1 MTISEAIAAQA
12 GSIIFA
18 AGMVWAKLNH
28 ISAKLDEHIKRHQ
41 DHPERLA
48 EIETE
53 IKNLKNL
60 RYEKNH

>member
-1 MTISEAIAAQA
+1 MTISEAIVAQA
-12 GSIIFA
+12 ASIIFG
-18 AGMVWAKLNH
+18 AGIVWNKLNT
-28 ISAKLDEHIKRHQ
+28 IEKRLSEHITRHQ

>member
-18 AGMVWAKLNH
+18 AGIVWNKLNN
-28 ISAKLDEHIKRHQ
+28 IEKRLAEHITRHQ

>member
-12 GSIIFA
+12 ASIIFG
-18 AGMVWAKLNH
+18 AGIVWNKLNT
-28 ISAKLDEHIKRHQ
+28 IEKRLSEHITRHQ

-60 RYEKNH
+60 KYEKNH